1 MLKKSVIKEL
11 SKLKIHKG
19 TSRDNENVL
28 YLHLDDGYL
37 VSPFVK
43 THQSECLKY
52 VQFIVCKIHETIQNY
67 QNL

>member
-1 MLKKSVIKEL
+1 MLKKSLIKEL
-11 SKLKIHKG
+11 PKLKIRKG

-28 YLHLDDGYL
+28 YLHLNDGYL

-43 THQSECLKY
+43 THQSEYLKY
-52 VQFIVCKIHETIQNY
+52 VQFIVCKIYETIQNY